1 MPVEEIVAEI
11 KKQERIINE
20 AQKNKEQLYEQL
32 LEANEKSFD
41 LITVKQA
48 SKMLNV
54 SVGLIYQ
61 KITSGDLKAQ
71 RIGSAIRLSKKAVE
85 KLGGA

>member
-1 MPVEEIVAEI
+1 MQIEEIVKEI
-11 KKQERIINE
+11 KRQERIIND
-20 AQKNKEQLYEQL
+20 AQKTKAELYEQL
-32 LEANEKSFD
+32 LETNEKSFD

-61 KITSGDLKAQ
+61 KITSGELKAQ
-71 RIGSAIRLSKKAVE
+71 RIGSAIRLSRKAVE
-85 KLGGA
+85 KRGGA